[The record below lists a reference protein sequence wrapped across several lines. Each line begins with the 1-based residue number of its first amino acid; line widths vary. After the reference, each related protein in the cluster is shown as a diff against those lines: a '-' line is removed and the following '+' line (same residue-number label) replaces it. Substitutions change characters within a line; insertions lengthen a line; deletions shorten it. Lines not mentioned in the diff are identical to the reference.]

1 MLFET
6 DGVNMLVK
14 EPFEWITNLGSKTS
28 SPNGPQTP
36 LHCKLHSKRP
46 QPSSEARAFAIGQNP
61 GVQSDFAHVGRKATI
76 DRCRRRISGRRN
88 WARTNFLRNRQDF

>member
-14 EPFEWITNLGSKTS
+14 EPFEWITNLGGKTN

-36 LHCKLHSKRP
+36 LHCKPHSKRP
-46 QPSSEARAFAIGQNP
+46 QPSAEAGIFTIGSSRAYNCLIPISSLEMLVSETKSEKDWPSA
-61 GVQSDFAHVGRKATI
+61 
-76 DRCRRRISGRRN
+76 
-88 WARTNFLRNRQDF
+88 